1 MRGSCGLY
9 PSLGRYFSSLQE
21 LADAGCMS
29 PRRAQDCLR
38 GLKQFTDQEKVA
50 IYNNIRLK
58 ELLGVMYEPSLFDET
73 FKIKE

>member
-1 MRGSCGLY
+1 MY
-9 PSLGRYFSSLQE
+9 PSLGRYFRNLQE

-29 PRRAQDCLR
+29 TRRAQDCLR

-58 ELLGVMYEPSLFDET
+58 ELFGIMYEPSLFDET
-73 FKIKE
+73 FKIKEL